1 MILSHIAFPLV
12 NHLIRFV
19 ISKGE
24 ALYFFELTLKG
35 MIKADFISSFV
46 FLYKSKGE
54 TGDKLLQM
62 GSIIQKKKKRQSVR
76 LAEPPEEAQNG
87 GFSLKAGTQP
97 QALRIHHRANPI
109 SPAVHILSSK
119 CGSIHKPR
127 GSPGGEKTKHPSC
140 LWF

>member
-62 GSIIQKKKKRQSVR
+62 GSIIQKKKK
-76 LAEPPEEAQNG
+76 
-87 GFSLKAGTQP
+87 KAK
-97 QALRIHHRANPI
+97 RKV
-109 SPAVHILSSK
+109 S
-119 CGSIHKPR
+119 
-127 GSPGGEKTKHPSC
+127 
-140 LWF
+140 